1 MKGETSMKN
10 DHFKTIKAG
19 TLLVLLLSFVL
30 AACARPQPDSPIEV
44 SVHWSEI
51 DQSVG
56 LEVGDI
62 LEVVLP
68 TDPQAGT
75 IWEAGFYNQS
85 VLKPYGE
92 PEFSSSSAN
101 PGEKGSQELHFEAI
115 GEGETELVLV
125 HQRSLEDE
133 GVDQQT
139 FQVNVVV
146 K

>member
-1 MKGETSMKN
+1 MKTYNFKN
-10 DHFKTIKAG
+10 IKAV
-19 TLLVLLLSFVL
+19 TLLVLHSLFVL
-30 AACARPQPDSPIEV
+30 GSCVRQQPNPPKEV
-44 SVHWSEI
+44 SILWSEI
-51 DQSVG
+51 EQSVG

-68 TDPQAGT
+68 TNPSTGY
-75 IWEAGFYNQS
+75 IWEVGFYNQS

-101 PGEKGSQELHFEAI
+101 LGAEESQKLHLEAI
-115 GEGETELVLV
+115 GEGETELVMV
-125 HQRSLEDE
+125 YRRSLENK

-139 FQVNVVV
+139 FQVYIIV